1 MFCPNCGTA
10 NPDGARFCLK
20 CGQDLSKEAAPI
32 PSSMT
37 TTQTPIAYRRPFSSL
52 LRGRLSKVLERADLL
67 GAVLSLIAT
76 VLAALAGIISDA
88 LLSSTSLFS
97 PLVLTIA
104 ATVLALLITFLTIIL
119 VAGGAFRAR
128 AAQRELKLKRLLE
141 KERDFFLKINNDTLM
156 LLNKGGR
163 QHAE

>member
-1 MFCPNCGTA
+1 
-10 NPDGARFCLK
+10 
-20 CGQDLSKEAAPI
+20 
-32 PSSMT
+32 
-37 TTQTPIAYRRPFSSL
+37 
-52 LRGRLSKVLERADLL
+52 VLERADLL